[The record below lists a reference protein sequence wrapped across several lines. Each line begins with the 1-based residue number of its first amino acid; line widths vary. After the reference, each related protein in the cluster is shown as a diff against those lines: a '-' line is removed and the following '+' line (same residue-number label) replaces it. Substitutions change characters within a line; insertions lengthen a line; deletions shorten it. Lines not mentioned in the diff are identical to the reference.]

1 MSKTSMSMHLTDH
14 SGQIKVALEEQ
25 TDAILEAIG
34 QQVAGSAKLKAPVDT
49 GLLRNSLTYAI
60 AGKEPVIKTYR
71 GDNPSKYRND
81 TKIPEG
87 HYNGSTTK
95 AEGEH
100 AVIIGTNVKYGVYQE
115 FGTSKTKKQ
124 PFLKPAVLQEQENIK
139 KMIELGLKGEL

>member
-1 MSKTSMSMHLTDH
+1 MRSAMSVQFTDH
-14 SGQIKVALEEQ
+14 SGQLKAALEEQ
-25 TDAILEAIG
+25 VDELLEAIG

-71 GDNPSKYRND
+71 GDNPSKYGTS

-87 HYNGSTTK
+87 HYSGSTTK

-100 AVIIGTNVKYGVYQE
+100 AVIIGTNLKYGVYQE

-124 PFLKPAVLQEQENIK
+124 PFLKPAVQQELENVK
-139 KMIELGLKGEL
+139 KMIEIGLKGEL